1 MLLKEN
7 VQNETNIAVLAKP
20 NDSTRDIIINHIIH
34 LVKIMNVQ
42 VIEGWDDISFGNIEI
57 LKDQDGL
64 TTQELSV
71 LLNLLETMAGES
83 RYQNYLEEYYLK
95 NE

>member
-7 VQNETNIAVLAKP
+7 VQNETNIAVLTKQ

-34 LVKIMNVQ
+34 LVKVMNVQ
-42 VIEGWDDISFGNIEI
+42 EIEGWDDISFGNIET
-57 LKDQDGL
+57 LKDQDDL

-71 LLNLLETMAGES
+71 LLNLLENMAGES